1 MNKLLEIFSTREL
14 SLFSWIVIF
23 IIILMFVKSIRTTI
37 WDLVKM
43 LFQKS
48 FLKIYFILS
57 AYLFLLF
64 YFLNS
69 INIWDFSYLKD
80 SILWLFTVG
89 FVLIFKSVQIKD
101 TTYFKSILK
110 ESLKWTVI
118 FEFIIN
124 FYSFNFIIEF
134 LMLPILIMIV
144 TTQAYSEL
152 DKKNIQVTKLLTN
165 VLSIIGF
172 VFLGFSIYKT
182 IIGYETFFSINT
194 LKIFVLPI
202 ILTILFIPFI
212 YFLSLYSTYESYF
225 VRLDFMTVKKDEVK
239 VVKKLIKKR
248 ANLHLNRLNR
258 IIENFDKRVFYDN
271 TNLKEYIEEISKMQK
286 QPVANI
292 GYKQC
297 GEKC

>member
-1 MNKLLEIFSTREL
+1 M
-14 SLFSWIVIF
+14 
-23 IIILMFVKSIRTTI
+23 KSMRTSI
-37 WDLVKM
+37 WGLVKM

-48 FLKIYFILS
+48 FLKIYFILG

-64 YFLNS
+64 YFLKS

-80 SILWLFTVG
+80 SMLWLFTVG

-101 TTYFKSILK
+101 TTYFKSLLK

-134 LMLPILIMIV
+134 LMLPILVLIV

-165 VLSIIGF
+165 ILSIIGF

-182 IIGYETFFSINT
+182 ITGYETLFSIET
-194 LKIFVLPI
+194 FKIFALPI

-239 VVKKLIKKR
+239 IVKKLIKKR

-271 TNLKEYIEEISKMQK
+271 TNLKEYIEEISKLQK
-286 QPVANI
+286 QPVAN
-292 GYKQC
+292 KV
-297 GEKC
+297 